1 MDEIETEFRP
11 CVGLDGY
18 EISREGIFRNA
29 RTQRPLKAHM
39 FSGYPCVR
47 AHGGH
52 HALHRL
58 VALTFI
64 GPPPTPDAIVN
75 HIDGKVENY
84 KVANLEWMT
93 QGQNVQHAWDN
104 GLRKGGP
111 KNGTQV
117 ETISSNGVST
127 VYPSMNE
134 AARALGADLRGV
146 TQAVDKGTR
155 SCMGHRVRRVDQTRE
170 GEEWREFNTCDGKT
184 FKHTYSVSDQGRVKG
199 PRGLMHPE
207 TLPTGYANVGL
218 QDQDGRIRNCLVQ
231 RLVATAFLGPPEP
244 NMVADH
250 INTKKLDNRAVNLQ
264 WITQQVNTIRARGRA
279 VVQKDAEGEVI
290 EQFASLSLAAV
301 AVDCNYTAISKAIK
315 RGIRCRGFHWEFV
328 EVDP

>member
-1 MDEIETEFRP
+1 
-11 CVGLDGY
+11 
-18 EISREGIFRNA
+18 
-29 RTQRPLKAHM
+29 M

-75 HIDGKVENY
+75 HIDGKVGNY
-84 KVANLEWMT
+84 NVANLEWMT

-104 GLRKGGP
+104 GLRKDKP
-111 KNGTQV
+111 KQGTLV
-117 ETISSNGVST
+117 ETISSTGVST
-127 VYPSMNE
+127 IYPSMHE
-134 AARALGADLRGV
+134 AARALGADQRGI
-146 TQAVDKGTR
+146 TQAIDKGTR
-155 SCMGHRVRRVDQTRE
+155 TCMGHRVRRVDRTQE
-170 GEEWREFNTCDGKT
+170 GEEWREFNTLDGKT

-199 PRGLMHPE
+199 PRGLMSPRA
-207 TLPTGYANVGL
+207 LPTGYAYVSL
-218 QDQDGRIRNCLVQ
+218 QGEDDRIRTCLLQ
-231 RLVATAFLGPPEP
+231 RVVATAFHGPAPIP
-244 NMVADH
+244 KAQADH
-250 INTKKLDNRAVNLQ
+250 INNDRTDNHAVNLQ
-264 WITQQVNTIRARGRA
+264 WLTPQDNTIRARGRA

-315 RGIRCRGFHWEFV
+315 RGIRCRGFNWEFA
-328 EVDP
+328 ESDP